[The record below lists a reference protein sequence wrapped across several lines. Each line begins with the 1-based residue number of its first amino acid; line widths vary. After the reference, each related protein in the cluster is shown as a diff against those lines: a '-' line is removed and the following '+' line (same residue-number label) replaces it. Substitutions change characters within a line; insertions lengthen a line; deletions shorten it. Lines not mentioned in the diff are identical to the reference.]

1 MRYRILAEN
10 NDYSFGN
17 GQLDFYNNIPAA
29 VGQAVETALLLWL
42 GEWYL
47 DTSVGTPYV
56 QGVLGKTSQDVAD
69 GTIQSVVLNVTG
81 VVDISSYQS
90 SINPNTRAMSIQLT
104 VETIYGPTEVEIQN
118 FRLF

>member
-1 MRYRILAEN
+1 MRYRILAED

-17 GQLDFYNNIPAA
+17 GQLDFYNNVPAA

-47 DTSVGTPYV
+47 DTTVGTPYV

-69 GTIQSVVLNVTG
+69 GTIQTVVLNIQG
-81 VVDISSYQS
+81 VDDISNYQS
-90 SINPNTRAMSIQLT
+90 SIDPNTRAMTIQMTINT
-104 VETIYGPTEVEIQN
+104 VYGPTEVDIQN